1 MLPRRNGP
9 MNSHFDMKKLIAF
22 SIFWINSLVFLGGG
36 PIAKESFT
44 YNIYAD
50 GIFAKGASL
59 GAASEEW
66 SDDATL
72 GGLELRR
79 SNEGFGESLNGES
92 LNNFDYTRGN
102 RTLSEGPRR
111 SIWNLQGESLALD
124 QGSYYFSFLA
134 RTSGPNSSFRMELAN
149 EELVRWMPFKLNS
162 DGSVET
168 GLYNGHEVNEVSPSG
183 AWEANKTFL
192 IVARFRSGVPDF
204 SNLSIFDLDNPEKNF
219 LSEPLEHEDWL
230 LSSPLNTGITLDR
243 LIITAS
249 NRGVSIDELRIGTTY
264 GDVVPGGHDR
274 LFPATPKKENE
285 QNRLDSVANLRPEIS
300 PIVDVLKPAAIVEQ
314 TLTKETLTRIHRIE
328 ESGDYQIGE
337 AWIEVTGSQDASL
350 EILKNGKDLIK
361 RMPANA
367 GTVTRFESRIEG
379 LKEGD
384 SLSIRIHP
392 NGSNYRAGYKLALGT
407 PTFDG
412 LPVFDVH
419 APEFGAVGDGRAD
432 DFIAIRSAVD
442 SAIRAGG
449 GIVRFDGEKIYRA
462 IGSRSLEIEN
472 LIELVGVSNIKIEGN
487 GATVVLHPPDRLAFV
502 GNCENVQVDGFIMT
516 YDPIPYYQGI
526 IDNIDLDQ
534 GTIDISVPER
544 YEMPNVGSYPPNRE
558 KVFFAFAFMPDAPES
573 RTGEGRHIHLVSS
586 ERIDRDPR
594 KVRLHVKKKS
604 YPSLRHAFKNGAT
617 EMVIPHPLY
626 GHRGEFSIEVLYS
639 SRVKFSNI
647 LCRMMPHLGIW
658 PNNNLGPITF
668 SNVDLLMENPET
680 ELFWSWRGAY
690 SVTGHNRWG
699 FLLEDGDWHGNAMYD
714 DVLAFFMRRQDIL
727 HVNGQTL
734 NLELGGF
741 SHLFRPGDWIS
752 IWSEG
757 QMELKGMSRVLSVG
771 TKKEDGTFDLTL
783 ESLPEATSVNDVAI
797 NEELYNRNT
806 LVKNCRNLPTGAS
819 DASTRIRTGGHFL
832 DCHFEGLYL
841 ITEFDEIW
849 HPVRARNLVLENCY
863 FGRNS
868 LGRMRLSGAL
878 NPRLINTRLDQ
889 ITVYG
894 NQGAR
899 DIFLDGV
906 HWTNIPDY
914 IVRLTDSSNAWVF
927 GDSSLDGSAEGLN
940 EFISVDDT
948 SSVEF
953 SAPSGN

>member
-1 MLPRRNGP
+1 
-9 MNSHFDMKKLIAF
+9 MKKY
-22 SIFWINSLVFLGGG
+22 LVFLIFVVASLHFSWGET
-36 PIAKESFT
+36 IAKESFS
-44 YNIYAD
+44 YNIYTD
-50 GIFAKGASL
+50 GIFAKGASI
-59 GAASEEW
+59 GAASQEW
-66 SDDATL
+66 TDDATL
-72 GGLELRR
+72 GGLKLRR
-79 SNEGFGESLNGES
+79 SNEGFGESLGRTMLEG
-92 LNNFDYTRGN
+92 LAHVAGN
-102 RTLSEGPRR
+102 RIFSDGPCR
-111 SIWNLQGESLALD
+111 STWSLLGQSLMLD
-124 QGSYYFSFLA
+124 QGSYYLSFLA
-134 RTSGPNSSFRMELAN
+134 RTSEPNSSFRLEFGN
-149 EELVRWMPFKLNS
+149 EQFSRWMPFKLNT
-162 DGSVET
+162 DGSLET
-168 GLYNGHEVNEVSPSG
+168 GLYNGYEGNEVSLPG
-183 AWEANKTFL
+183 AWKPNTTYL

-204 SNLSIFDLDNPEKNF
+204 SNLSVFDLEDEERSF
-219 LSEPLEHEDWL
+219 LTEPVDHEDWR
-230 LSSPLNTGITLDR
+230 LSSPQNTGATLNR
-243 LIITAS
+243 LVITAS
-249 NRGVSIDELRIGTTY
+249 NQGVSIDELRIGTTY
-264 GDVVPGGHDR
+264 GDVVPGGQDR
-274 LFPATPKKENE
+274 LLSAIPKDESE
-285 QNRLDSVANLRPEIS
+285 QNRLDSTANLRPEIS

-392 NGSNYRAGYKLALGT
+392 NGSRYRAGYKLALGT

-412 LPVFDVH
+412 LPVFDIH
-419 APEFGAVGDGRAD
+419 APEFGALGDGRTD
-432 DFIAIRSAVD
+432 DFYAIRSAIDAAV
-442 SAIRAGG
+442 RAGG

-502 GNCENVQVDGFIMT
+502 GNCENVQVDGFTMT
-516 YDPIPYYQGI
+516 YDPLPYYQGMVDEI
-526 IDNIDLDQ
+526 NLEQ
-534 GTIDISVPER
+534 GTIDVTVPDR
-544 YEMPNVGSYPPNRE
+544 YAMPNVGTYPPNRE
-558 KVFFAFAFMPDAPES
+558 KVFFAFAFMPDEPDA

-594 KVRLHVKKKS
+594 IVRLHVKKKS

-757 QMELKGMSRVLSVG
+757 QMDLKGMSRVLSVG
-771 TKKEDGTFDLTL
+771 TKNEDGTFNLTL

-806 LVKNCRNLPTGAS
+806 LVRNCRNLPTGAS

-906 HWTNIPDY
+906 HWTNTPDY

-927 GDSSLDGSAEGLN
+927 GDSSLDGSTEGLN

-953 SAPSGN
+953 SAPSEN